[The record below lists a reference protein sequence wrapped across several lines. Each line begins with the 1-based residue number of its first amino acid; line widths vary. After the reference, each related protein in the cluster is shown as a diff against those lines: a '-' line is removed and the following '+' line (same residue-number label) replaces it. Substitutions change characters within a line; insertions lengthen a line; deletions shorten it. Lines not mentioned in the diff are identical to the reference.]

1 MGDFCN
7 LRCFKSRY
15 VGIEEINKTKKY
27 RIESV
32 YYEFS
37 VLKIVDEYTHEQ
49 YEKIVALN
57 SKWSDYDF
65 DKIDGYIYF
74 VDLEKELVPPE
85 LTPADRKRFIEYLKK
100 EIEVVNK

>member
-1 MGDFCN
+1 M
-7 LRCFKSRY
+7 
-15 VGIEEINKTKKY
+15 EEINKTKKY

-49 YEKIVALN
+49 YEKIAALN

-65 DKIDGYIYF
+65 DKTDGYIYF
-74 VDLEKELVPPE
+74 KDLEKELVPPE
-85 LTPADRKRFIEYLKK
+85 LTPADRKRFIEYLEK

>member
-1 MGDFCN
+1 M
-7 LRCFKSRY
+7 
-15 VGIEEINKTKKY
+15 EEINKTKKY

-37 VLKIVDEYTHEQ
+37 VLKIA
-49 YEKIVALN
+49 ALN

-65 DKIDGYIYF
+65 DKTDGYIYF
-74 VDLEKELVPPE
+74 DDLEKELVPPE
-85 LTPADRKRFIEYLKK
+85 LTPADRKRFIEYLEK